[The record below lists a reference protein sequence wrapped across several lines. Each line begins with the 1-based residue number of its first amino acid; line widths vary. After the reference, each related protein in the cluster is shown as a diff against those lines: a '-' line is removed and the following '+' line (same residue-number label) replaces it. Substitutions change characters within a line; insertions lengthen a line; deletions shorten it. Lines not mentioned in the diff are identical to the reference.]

1 MEEQKKQ
8 KKKSNIKKVLGGVL
22 ALVLVA
28 VISVVGT
35 LAYLG
40 STTGTTKENT
50 FTGSDDISVQLTETD
65 WDKSGTG
72 AKGEEKAEHYTPGLK
87 IEKNPVIK
95 NSTSA
100 TGTGD
105 YSEWVAM
112 RVDYQIQDGTG
123 ALVNKTMSEFTGAL
137 GVVSSFND
145 DTDQAITNYAARN
158 WIKVTPKADTTAK
171 FDIYVYKVVLAKGA
185 STNSLFDSL
194 TLKDSIS
201 KVTIGGNPKYPQ
213 FKINI
218 KGSAI
223 KNEIEFGTISDLSTG
238 GNLTYA
244 GSATKTAN
252 DYIIMNELVKLLTS
266 DDEYQ
271 AFTGLKKDGSAA

>member
-1 MEEQKKQ
+1 MEEQKK
-8 KKKSNIKKVLGGVL
+8 KTNIKKVLGGVL

-40 STTGTTKENT
+40 STTGTTKDNI

-65 WDKSGTG
+65 WDKTGTG

-87 IEKNPVIK
+87 IEKNPVIT
-95 NSTSA
+95 NNTST
-100 TGTGD
+100 TGAGD

-112 RVDYQIQDGTG
+112 RVDYQIQDSTG
-123 ALVNKTMSEFTGAL
+123 ALVNKTKEEFTGAS

-145 DTDQAITNYAARN
+145 SAGQAITDYAARN
-158 WIKVTPKADTTAK
+158 WIKVMPKTSTTAK
-171 FDIYVYKVVLAKGA
+171 FDIYVYKVVLPKDN
-185 STNSLFDSL
+185 STNSLFDSV
-194 TLKDSIS
+194 TLKDPIT
-201 KVTIGGNPKYPQ
+201 KVTIGGNQKYPQ

-218 KGSAI
+218 LGAAI

>member
-1 MEEQKKQ
+1 MEEQKK
-8 KKKSNIKKVLGGVL
+8 KTNIKKVLGGVL

-40 STTGTTKENT
+40 STTGTTKENI

-65 WDKSGTG
+65 WDTTG
-72 AKGEEKAEHYTPGLK
+72 QSKAEHYTPGLK

-95 NSTSA
+95 NNTST

-112 RVDYQIQDGTG
+112 RVDYQIQDSTDD
-123 ALVNKTMSEFTGAL
+123 LVSKTKDEFTGAS

-145 DTDQAITNYAARN
+145 NADNAITDYAARN
-158 WIKVTPKADTTAK
+158 WIKVTPKTSTTAK

-185 STNSLFDSL
+185 STNSLFDSV